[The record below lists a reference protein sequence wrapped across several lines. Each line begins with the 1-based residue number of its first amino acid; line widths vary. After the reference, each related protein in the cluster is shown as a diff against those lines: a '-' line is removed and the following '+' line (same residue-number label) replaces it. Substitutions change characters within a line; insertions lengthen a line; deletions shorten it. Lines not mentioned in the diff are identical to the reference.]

1 MTNAGTTYS
10 EVAAFA
16 HLPLDFARFDKTVV
30 RDFRTPRAKQIMQRT
45 LEISR
50 DNDAFHVVFDG
61 VESLD
66 QVEFIRSIG
75 GTLAEGTL
83 LSNAMSANEF
93 LIAPRNHGHFIAR
106 SRPEAS

>member
-1 MTNAGTTYS
+1 M
-10 EVAAFA
+10 
-16 HLPLDFARFDKTVV
+16 DFARFDKTVV
-30 RDFRTPRAKQIMQRT
+30 RDFRAPRAKQIMQRT

-93 LIAPRNHGHFIAR
+93 LMRLETMGTSLPEAAPRQA
-106 SRPEAS
+106 E